1 MHSASS
7 NSTDINARTIATRK
21 VKPFDRLILVLK
33 AYARLVRFN
42 RDLAHNQ
49 FTRLYDV
56 VRAYPLART
65 QVSTRDIGEICYAV
79 DLACIWYWKEVLCLQ
94 RSAATTCVL
103 RDVGI
108 PAKMVMGVQQ
118 TPFRA
123 HAWVEVEGRVVNDKP
138 YMRDL
143 YAVLDI
149 C

>member
-1 MHSASS
+1 MHYASGS
-7 NSTDINARTIATRK
+7 STDINARTIATRK
-21 VKPFDRLILVLK
+21 VNPFDRLILVLK
-33 AYARLVRFN
+33 AYAWLVRVN
-42 RDLAHNQ
+42 RHLTHNK
-49 FTRLYDV
+49 FSRLYDV
-56 VRAYPLART
+56 VRAYPLAKA
-65 QVSTRDIGEICYAV
+65 QVRIREIGEICHAV

>member
-1 MHSASS
+1 MHYASD
-7 NSTDINARTIATRK
+7 NSTGINTRTIAARK
-21 VKPFDRLILVLK
+21 DNRLDGLILVLK
-33 AYARLVRFN
+33 AYVQLIRFN
-42 RDLAHNQ
+42 RHLAGNA

-56 VRAYPLART
+56 VRMYPLATVRVHT
-65 QVSTRDIGEICYAV
+65 VDSGQICHAV

-103 RDVGI
+103 RDAGI
-108 PAKMVMGVQQ
+108 PAKMVLGVQHV
-118 TPFRA
+118 PFRA

-143 YAVLDI
+143 YSVLDV